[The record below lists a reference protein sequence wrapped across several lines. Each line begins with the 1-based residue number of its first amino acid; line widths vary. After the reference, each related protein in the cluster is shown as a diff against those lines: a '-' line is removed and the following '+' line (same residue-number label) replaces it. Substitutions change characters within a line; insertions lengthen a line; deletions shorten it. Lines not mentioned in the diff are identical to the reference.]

1 MIIKEGEMDT
11 NNSCKR
17 KENTGIE
24 KNQDNMNNNK
34 KIAENVVQLEREVG
48 THKVP
53 AANVWKLATFK

>member
-1 MIIKEGEMDT
+1 MDT

-53 AANVWKLATFK
+53 AANV

>member
-1 MIIKEGEMDT
+1 MDT